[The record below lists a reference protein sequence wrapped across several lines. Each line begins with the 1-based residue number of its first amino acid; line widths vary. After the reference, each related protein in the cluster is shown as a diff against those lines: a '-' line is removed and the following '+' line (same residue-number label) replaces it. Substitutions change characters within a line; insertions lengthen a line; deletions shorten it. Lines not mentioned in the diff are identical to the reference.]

1 MPNCTAT
8 ELRHIIVWV
17 RVLYRQSRSQ
27 GSLLPALRSERERD
41 HVGSVGRV
49 GENPGNEV
57 AISFVLDTFKATHV
71 SRKWSLFHFKAPWR
85 YQICISKCLYYY
97 RDDLFKHL
105 GKNTLK
111 NEKKTTSGWR
121 ASLKLSSLMTQHT
134 GGIVLKHVSHTRMH
148 CFFFLECELSFSS
161 PGNYTETLNDAEIAI
176 GLQPSFLKVFIRG
189 ELLRFGLNWAR
200 PSLAEVAREVLFDKE
215 IRKPILQNVLVFSL
229 LKVILKL
236 AEYFRNHPLFQLNMT
251 KRPQLFR

>member
-8 ELRHIIVWV
+8 ELRHIGVWV

-27 GSLLPALRSERERD
+27 GFLLPALRSERERD

-71 SRKWSLFHFKAPWR
+71 NRKWGLFHFKAPWR

-148 CFFFLECELSFSS
+148 CSFFSGMWIVFFFS
-161 PGNYTETLNDAEIAI
+161 
-176 GLQPSFLKVFIRG
+176 R
-189 ELLRFGLNWAR
+189 
-200 PSLAEVAREVLFDKE
+200 
-215 IRKPILQNVLVFSL
+215 
-229 LKVILKL
+229 
-236 AEYFRNHPLFQLNMT
+236 
-251 KRPQLFR
+251 